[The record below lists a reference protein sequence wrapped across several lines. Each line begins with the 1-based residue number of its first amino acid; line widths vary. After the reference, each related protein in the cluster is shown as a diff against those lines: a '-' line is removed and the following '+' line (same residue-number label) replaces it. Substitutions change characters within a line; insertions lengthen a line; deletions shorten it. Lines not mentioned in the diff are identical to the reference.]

1 MNKALTKTDAKR
13 AHELRQELLTI
24 KLVATEHFFR
34 TGEILK
40 EIRDEEYWKTGWH
53 SFEAYYSDPE
63 LGFKTSTVY
72 HAIKL
77 VETFPN
83 WRKLI
88 DIPVSKLI
96 MIAPHITRKNEPDLI
111 VASRSLSRGDLR
123 HELMTHGLEPER
135 QTGAILPKTYLC
147 SQCKGLRGVKFDG
160 LCHCGWT
167 KEQIEHVGKIID
179 KIEFGG
185 NYEKDNS

>member
-1 MNKALTKTDAKR
+1 MSKALTKTDAKR
-13 AHELRQELLTI
+13 AHELREELKAI
-24 KLVATEHFFR
+24 KLIATEHFFR

-40 EIRDEEYWKTGWH
+40 EVRDKDYWRAGYE
-53 SFEAYYSDPE
+53 SFEAWYADPE
-63 LGFKTSTVY
+63 LGMKTSTVY

-77 VETFPN
+77 VETFLD

-88 DIPVSKLI
+88 DIPISKLI
-96 MIAPHITRKNEPDLI
+96 MIAPHVTKKNEPDLI

-123 HELMTHGLEPER
+123 HELITYGLEPEK
-135 QTGAILPKTYLC
+135 QTGSILPKVYP
-147 SQCKGLRGVKFDG
+147 CKSCGGLKGVRFDG

-167 KEQIEHVGKIID
+167 PEQINHMGKLID

-185 NYEKDNS
+185 DI